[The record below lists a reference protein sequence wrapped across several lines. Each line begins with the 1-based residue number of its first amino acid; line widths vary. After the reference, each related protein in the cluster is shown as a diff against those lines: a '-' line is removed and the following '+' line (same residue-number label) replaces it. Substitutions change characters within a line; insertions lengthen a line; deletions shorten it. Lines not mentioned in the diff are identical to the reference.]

1 MPVSTTNKALP
12 AKEPKKRS
20 FREFA
25 IRNRYIWLSFLIPFV
40 LMATAFALMS
50 VSPFGDK
57 QILVTDL
64 WHQYFPFLAD
74 FQYKLQHGESFFW
87 TWSVGGGVNYFSL
100 MSYYLA
106 SPVNFLSVFIPADWL
121 REFLMFSVALKIALG
136 GAFTAYFFKSVYKRN
151 DVSLIMF
158 ACCFSFC
165 AYFMGYYWNT
175 IWMDTVCIT

>member
-1 MPVSTTNKALP
+1 MVSKKIMPVSTTNKALP

-40 LMATAFALMS
+40 LMVTAFALMS

-87 TWSVGGGVNYFSL
+87 TW
-100 MSYYLA
+100 
-106 SPVNFLSVFIPADWL
+106 
-121 REFLMFSVALKIALG
+121 
-136 GAFTAYFFKSVYKRN
+136 
-151 DVSLIMF
+151 
-158 ACCFSFC
+158 
-165 AYFMGYYWNT
+165 
-175 IWMDTVCIT
+175 

>member
-64 WHQYFPFLAD
+64 WHQYFPFFKAFRDTLRSGGSLLYNPSIGLGIDGNVVYA
-74 FQYKLQHGESFFW
+74 LSFF
-87 TWSVGGGVNYFSL
+87 
-100 MSYYLA
+100 
-106 SPVNFLSVFIPADWL
+106 
-121 REFLMFSVALKIALG
+121 
-136 GAFTAYFFKSVYKRN
+136 
-151 DVSLIMF
+151 
-158 ACCFSFC
+158 
-165 AYFMGYYWNT
+165 
-175 IWMDTVCIT
+175 

>member
-40 LMATAFALMS
+40 LMVTAFALMS

-64 WHQYFPFLAD
+64 WHQYSRVPLTSCRCS
-74 FQYKLQHGESFFW
+74 YLPTGCGSF
-87 TWSVGGGVNYFSL
+87 
-100 MSYYLA
+100 
-106 SPVNFLSVFIPADWL
+106 
-121 REFLMFSVALKIALG
+121 
-136 GAFTAYFFKSVYKRN
+136 
-151 DVSLIMF
+151 
-158 ACCFSFC
+158 
-165 AYFMGYYWNT
+165 
-175 IWMDTVCIT
+175 

>member
-74 FQYKLQHGESFFW
+74 FQYK
-87 TWSVGGGVNYFSL
+87 
-100 MSYYLA
+100 
-106 SPVNFLSVFIPADWL
+106 PVFEPRFYEGKDAEYI
-121 REFLMFSVALKIALG
+121 
-136 GAFTAYFFKSVYKRN
+136 TQ
-151 DVSLIMF
+151 LI
-158 ACCFSFC
+158 
-165 AYFMGYYWNT
+165 
-175 IWMDTVCIT
+175 